1 MASKPVVARLET
13 GEEFGYATPAKVP
26 EGAVIVR
33 YQDGTEYVEPKK
45 ADTKKDAKS
54 NG

>member
-1 MASKPVVARLET
+1 MASKPIVARLKS
-13 GEEFGYATPAKVP
+13 GEEYGYASAAKAP
-26 EGAVIVR
+26 EGAKVIR
-33 YQDGTEYVEPKK
+33 YQDGTEYEEPKK